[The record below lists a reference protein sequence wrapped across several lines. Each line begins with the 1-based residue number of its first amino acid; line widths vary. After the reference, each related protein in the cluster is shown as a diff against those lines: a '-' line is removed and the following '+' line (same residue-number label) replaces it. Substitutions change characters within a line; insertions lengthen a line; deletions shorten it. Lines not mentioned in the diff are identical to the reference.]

1 MNKSLIA
8 VVFAAGCAAVFVGIV
23 PPPTPAAAAIQTG
36 RRDIVTSMKSDT
48 VTPRTEVRSAGC
60 VQPWPFY
67 EASCLR
73 DSRRHEGSSGAVRVI
88 ALDKPAGHVI
98 KNLQR

>member
-1 MNKSLIA
+1 MNKSLVA
-8 VVFAAGCAAVFVGIV
+8 VIFAAGCAAVSVGIV
-23 PPPTPAAAAIQTG
+23 PAPTPAAAAIQTG
-36 RRDIVTSMKSDT
+36 RRDIITSMKSDT